1 VTTLLVISLIASI
14 VALLAILVTFAAIF
28 SRNER
33 FSHAVA
39 RCFQWLVPRSRV
51 RH

>member
-1 VTTLLVISLIASI
+1 VTTLVVASLLASI
-14 VALLAILVTFAAIF
+14 VALLVILVTFAALF

-33 FSHAVA
+33 FTRAIA
-39 RCFQWLVPRSRV
+39 RSLQWLVPRSRV